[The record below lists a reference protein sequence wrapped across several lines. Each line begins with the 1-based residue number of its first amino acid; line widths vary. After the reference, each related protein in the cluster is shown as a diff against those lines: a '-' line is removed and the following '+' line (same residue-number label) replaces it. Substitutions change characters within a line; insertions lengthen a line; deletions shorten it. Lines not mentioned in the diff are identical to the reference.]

1 MALIDLNIPAGVY
14 RNGTDLQSQG
24 RWRDANLV
32 RWHDGIMRPIGGW
45 RSRTATAASYKLRGM
60 ITWNDNSADRW
71 IATGS
76 YNNLYAYN
84 PGGTQFEITP
94 EKWNTGR
101 EDALSF
107 TGFGGGAF
115 GNYAWGV
122 ARPDTA
128 NILPATVWQLD
139 TWGENL
145 VAMTEDDGKIYE
157 WDLDTD
163 SGTET
168 VTNGTFDADSDWTK
182 GADWAIASGVASWSG
197 TTANALEQTIA
208 GLTNGDVYELTFTV
222 ASAGDPSVNIDIN
235 GTTSAT
241 DLVDQDFDGTG
252 TFTYRFQVDDTSID
266 LDINPATDAEPA
278 FDIDN
283 VSIIKVPAAKVL
295 TNAPVDNLS
304 LVVTEERFLF
314 ALGAGGN
321 PRKVQWSDREAN
333 NVWTPATTN
342 EAGDLELNT
351 SGSIMKGLR
360 VRGQTLVLTNRDAH
374 VFNYIGAPYVFGQE
388 RVGTSCGLAA
398 KEAAV
403 VVDAGAF
410 WMGTNSFYVYNGAAV
425 AELPCDV
432 SDYVFNGINRAQI
445 SKAFGMSNSM
455 FGEIWWFYPSAANT
469 ENDRYVVYNYV
480 ENTWYIGELDRTA
493 GADRGA
499 FRQPLMAKASDR
511 KIYEHEV
518 GLEYDSLTP
527 FAESGPFRIGT
538 GDQVMSVT
546 EMLPDEK
553 TQGDV
558 NATFK
563 TRFYPNDTERSYGPY
578 TMSNP
583 TSVRFTG
590 RQVRVRVEGAQYTD
604 WRVGINRLDIV
615 AGGRR

>member
-32 RWHDGIMRPIGGW
+32 RWHDGVMRPIGGW
-45 RSRTATAASYKLRGM
+45 RTRSDNAGAYKLRGM
-60 ITWNDNSADRW
+60 ITWSDNSADRW

-76 YNNLYAYN
+76 YNKLYAYSAS
-84 PGGTQFEITP
+84 GTQYDLTP
-94 EKWNTGR
+94 AGFTEGR

-115 GNYAWGV
+115 GAYAWGV

-128 NILPATVWQLD
+128 NILPATCWHLD
-139 TWGENL
+139 TWGEYL
-145 VAMTEDDGKIYE
+145 VAMTANDGKVYE
-157 WDLDTD
+157 WDLDIVTG
-163 SGTET
+163 SET
-168 VTNGTFDADSDWTK
+168 VTNGTFDTDSDWTK
-182 GADWAIASGVASWSG
+182 GADWAIASGVASW
-197 TTANALEQTIA
+197 T
-208 GLTNGDVYELTFTV
+208 
-222 ASAGDPSVNIDIN
+222 
-235 GTTSAT
+235 GTTSNALSQTITVVDDKTYEVSIDVIDAT
-241 DLVDQDFDGTG
+241 DTAEAKITITGDTSTTVLLNQVLAVGTN
-252 TFTYRFQVDDTSID
+252 TVRFLSDDTSVTVEI
-266 LDINPATDAEPA
+266 EPNSGTEPN

-283 VSIIKVPAAKVL
+283 VSIKKVPAAKVIS
-295 TNAPVDNLS
+295 NAPTNNES
-304 LVVTEERFLF
+304 IIVTEERFLF
-314 ALGAGGN
+314 CLGAGGN
-321 PRKVQWSDREAN
+321 PRKVQWSDREDN
-333 NVWTPATTN
+333 TSWTPAVTN

-351 SGSIMKGLR
+351 SGALMKGMR
-360 VRGQTLVLTNRDAH
+360 VRGQTLLLTSRDAH
-374 VFNYIGAPYVFGQE
+374 VANYIGPPYVYGFE

-398 KEAAV
+398 CQAAI

-410 WMGTNSFYVYNGAAV
+410 WMGVNSFYTYNGSAV
-425 AELPCDV
+425 SELPCDV
-432 SDYVFNGINRAQI
+432 SDYVFNDINKAQI
-445 SKAFGMSNSM
+445 SKAFCMSNAM
-455 FGEIWWFYPSAANT
+455 FGEIWWFYPSAAGT
-469 ENDRYVVYNYV
+469 ENNRYVVFNYV
-480 ENTWYIGELDRTA
+480 EGTWYIGELDRTA

-499 FRQPLMAKASDR
+499 FRQPMMAKASDK

-538 GDQVMSVT
+538 GDQVMAVT

-590 RQVRVRVEGAQYTD
+590 RQVRMRVEGVNYSD
-604 WRVGINRLDIV
+604 WRVGINRLDVI